1 MSTNV
6 RGFFYIQQVERMVQQ
21 CLEAVLLP
29 YGLTAGQYLVLS
41 LLMRHEPISSAD
53 LARLSRKTAQSTG
66 EFVKGLELRGLVQ
79 RHESPASRRVLL
91 VSITPEGRDLFE
103 RCDAAVILAEREFFS
118 CLQSEELEHLGGLL
132 RRVRKH
138 ISEQADAS

>member
-1 MSTNV
+1 
-6 RGFFYIQQVERMVQQ
+6 MVQQ
-21 CLEAVLLP
+21 CLETALLP

-41 LLMRHEPISSAD
+41 LLVRHEPISSAD

-79 RHESPASRRVLL
+79 RHESPNSRRVLL
-91 VSITPEGRDLFE
+91 VSITPEGRELFE

-118 CLQSEELEHLGGLL
+118 CLAAEELQHLGGLL
-132 RRVRKH
+132 RRVRRNGNKKAE
-138 ISEQADAS
+138 SA